1 MSKTLK
7 YALGAVLGLTLAA
20 PAFAQAPDV
29 PERHWAYD
37 AVRALWNK
45 VLFGYDDGL
54 YRGNRP
60 ANRYE
65 LAAALKK
72 LWDVFNAKANGL
84 EDQIA
89 ALEDMVNKMQ
99 PGTGGKDHSAEIAQI
114 NQALSALRNDVNALK
129 GMQGDLN
136 TLKRLT
142 SELEAELAT
151 HGVNINAMKKDMADL
166 DARLRKVENMTM
178 PVSIGGEI
186 NFLMLGGHETD
197 GEFGLMP
204 NGRIT
209 GVGRDSYAGAPVGA
223 SRDLT
228 GLHELALTIN
238 DNKDDDNVDWG
249 ATVVIGN
256 MFESLGGFA
265 ASTAVFN
272 SPYVEQNNDLYINT
286 MWAKFSSSVFGKGL
300 DVTVGRIG
308 TKESK
313 FTWMRPDYT
322 TEYSNERWDNG
333 EWYLD
338 GANLE
343 FGFGSVDLSVW
354 GGRNTN
360 VDTLDDTSI
369 NPVVIGG
376 FVIPLDNTLG
386 FTLEAELGN
395 NGRIRGNYI
404 IQDSNTRVAFGP
416 DFINR
421 MNTAGV
427 DLDFRFGNIDFWGSY
442 AMTSLSEN
450 TSNTFDDD
458 NTAYDVNLGYSTDR
472 WGISGGMMNVE
483 PNFFGLGDWGRIGTI
498 WNPRNVTGYQAKVW
512 FKPND
517 RLNIWAKGQ
526 MLEGESNAGGILF
539 NAPGLTEDDEVTSI
553 KIGADFKFSD
563 MWGMMLGYEMV
574 DFDYNVGNDVDQ
586 NWWSLGFKYGLNDN
600 SFLQVA
606 YRVADIDFNGR
617 QGLFGFANNQYKGG
631 LISTQLS
638 VRF

>member
-1 MSKTLK
+1 MNKTLK

-29 PERHWAYD
+29 PARHWAYD
-37 AVRALWNK
+37 AVQSLWNK
-45 VLFGYDDGL
+45 VLYGYPDGL

-89 ALEDMVNKMQ
+89 ALEDMIKKV
-99 PGTGGKDHSAEIAQI
+99 PTGTAGKDHSAEIAQI
-114 NQALSALRNDVNALK
+114 NQALSSLRNDVNALK

-166 DARLRKVENMTM
+166 DARLRAVEDRQM

-204 NGRIT
+204 NYRIT
-209 GVGRDSYAGAPVGA
+209 GVGRGSYAGAPVGA

-228 GLHELALTIN
+228 GLHELALNIS
-238 DNKDDDNVDWG
+238 DNNDDDNVDWG
-249 ATVVIGN
+249 ATMVVGN
-256 MFESLGGFA
+256 MFDTLGGFDG
-265 ASTAVFN
+265 AVFLGA
-272 SPYVEQNNDLYINT
+272 PYSEGNNDLYINT

-300 DVTVGRIG
+300 DVTAGRIG
-308 TKESK
+308 TKVGRY
-313 FTWMRPDYT
+313 TWQRPDYT
-322 TEYSNERWDNG
+322 LEYSNPRWDNG

-354 GGRNTN
+354 GGRMTN
-360 VDTLDDTSI
+360 VDTLDDQGLNNDVAGI
-369 NPVVIGG
+369 VPM
-376 FVIPLDNTLG
+376 DNVLG
-386 FTLEAELGN
+386 FTLEAALGRSGN
-395 NGRIRGNYI
+395 IRGTYI

-416 DFINR
+416 DFVNR
-421 MNTAGV
+421 LNTAGV
-427 DLDFRFGNIDFWGSY
+427 DVDFKFGSIDFWGSY
-442 AMTSLSEN
+442 AMTTLSEN
-450 TSNTFDDD
+450 TDKTFDDD
-458 NTAYDVNLGYSTDR
+458 NTAWDVNLGYSTDK
-472 WGISGGMMNVE
+472 WGIHGGLRNIEANYLGNGYWGRVGTMFNPTNVE
-483 PNFFGLGDWGRIGTI
+483 
-498 WNPRNVTGYQAKVW
+498 GYNAILW

-517 RLNIWAKGQ
+517 RLKLWAKGE
-526 MLEGESNAGGILF
+526 MLEGQDNGGILVVW
-539 NAPGLTEDDEVTSI
+539 PGQLVQDDEVTSL
-553 KIGADFKFSD
+553 KFGADFKFSD
-563 MWGMMLGYEMV
+563 MWGMMLGYETV
-574 DFDYNVGNDVDQ
+574 DFDYNVGPDVDQ
-586 NWWSLGFKYGLNDN
+586 KWWSIGFKYGINDN
-600 SFLQVA
+600 SFLKVM
-606 YRVADIDFNGR
+606 YTVSDVDFNGR
-617 QGLFGFANNQYKGG
+617 QGAFGLGNPVYKGG